1 MYKCAL
7 LVKMTGD
14 YWKALAE
21 NPDSDRQ
28 AAVKTAYESVGG
40 TLVFLVLS
48 TVNGMFCL

>member
-1 MYKCAL
+1 MYKCGL
-7 LVKMTGD
+7 LVKMTDD

-28 AAVKTAYESVGG
+28 AAVKTAYESVGANY
-40 TLVFLVLS
+40 FFWFLS